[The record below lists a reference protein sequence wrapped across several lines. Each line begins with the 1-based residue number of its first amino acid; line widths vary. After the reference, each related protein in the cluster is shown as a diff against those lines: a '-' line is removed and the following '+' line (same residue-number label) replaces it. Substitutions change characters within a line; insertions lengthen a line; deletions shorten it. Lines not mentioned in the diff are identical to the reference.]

1 MSFLSPCY
9 KPSHSSIH
17 ITKNKVHAKN
27 LVLTEVCTHSPPTH
41 IHTDK
46 EQFLQHNYNV
56 CRHSAFLMVVME
68 ISLIRWRKCSF
79 LSAHKFKKKKSFVA
93 NFTINK
99 PLLNQTPFDERT
111 CCCYSASPCAFIFV
125 NLPCFLSLCN
135 CCCCCCSD
143 GLTIS

>member
-79 LSAHKFKKKKSFVA
+79 LSAHKLKKKKS
-93 NFTINK
+93 
-99 PLLNQTPFDERT
+99 PLWLISQL
-111 CCCYSASPCAFIFV
+111 I
-125 NLPCFLSLCN
+125 SLCWIRPPLMKEHVVAIVLHLVR
-135 CCCCCCSD
+135 SSLSTFLVFSLSATAAAAAVAMD
-143 GLTIS
+143 